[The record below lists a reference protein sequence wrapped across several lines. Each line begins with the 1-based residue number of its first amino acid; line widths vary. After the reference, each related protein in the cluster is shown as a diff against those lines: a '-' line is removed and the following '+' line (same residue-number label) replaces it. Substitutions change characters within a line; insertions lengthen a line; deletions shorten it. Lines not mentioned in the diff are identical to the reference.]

1 MAGAVDETIAEVLE
15 ETLAHARAGRTA
27 ARRRDLRQPARAVEV
42 EDAGRA
48 LARRA
53 REARLRDAA
62 DRCGDAARGGAGRRA
77 RQSAEIDDA
86 IAAVG
91 QAQIVAASSPTY
103 RALYTGVLKCFFDL
117 MPQGHLAGK
126 VCLGLQT
133 GIAPQHALSPEY
145 GLRPLFASLDGVPAL
160 ALYATDAEFS
170 DGEPS
175 DALSERVARMA
186 EQAVQ
191 LAHGLGPGEA

>member
-1 MAGAVDETIAEVLE
+1 MAGAVNETIADVLE
-15 ETLAHARAGRTA
+15 ETLAHARLDAP
-27 ARRRDLRQPARAVEV
+27 LRAVAISGSPRAPSKSKTLAERLLDVLAKIGCETRLIDVAMLPAEALVVRAQSVEV
-42 EDAGRA
+42 
-48 LARRA
+48 
-53 REARLRDAA
+53 
-62 DRCGDAARGGAGRRA
+62 
-77 RQSAEIDDA
+77 DDA

-103 RALYTGVLKCFFDL
+103 RALYTGVMKCFFDL

-126 VCLGLQT
+126 ICLGLQT
-133 GIAPQHALSPEY
+133 GIASQHALSPEY
-145 GLRPLFASLDGVPAL
+145 GMRALFASLEGVPAL
-160 ALYATDAEFS
+160 MLYATDAEFS

-191 LAHGLGPGEA
+191 LARGLGPGEA

>member
-1 MAGAVDETIAEVLE
+1 LRAVAISGSPRAPSKSR
-15 ETLAHARAGRTA
+15 TLAERLLDALEKLGCETRLIDVAV
-27 ARRRDLRQPARAVEV
+27 LPAN
-42 EDAGRA
+42 A
-48 LARRA
+48 LVA
-53 REARLRDAA
+53 REPSE
-62 DRCGDAARGGAGRRA
+62 
-77 RQSAEIDDA
+77 QIDDA

-117 MPQGHLAGK
+117 MPQGVLAGK

-133 GIAPQHALSPEY
+133 GIAPEHALSPDY
-145 GLRPLFASLDGVPAL
+145 GLRPLFTSLGGIPA
-160 ALYATDAEFS
+160 AAIYATDAEFR

-175 DALSERVARMA
+175 DDLMDRISRAA

-191 LAHGLGPGEA
+191 IARGLSPGEA